1 MYYLQPRDAVHVAR
15 NADAGVNKQASN
27 SAIDRMQE
35 GWRQETACR
44 APFVS
49 RDDDLSS
56 EGNVSRRCA
65 NADAETL
72 RRSSRVSAKT
82 DRWGRQRGRQDSKTA
97 SGCRTL
103 RAQHGESLSAVRE
116 RQTRQTRQ
124 RGVCGYGMPCHYSSR
139 PPFSAPLSD
148 K

>member
-1 MYYLQPRDAVHVAR
+1 MKDA
-15 NADAGVNKQASN
+15 
-27 SAIDRMQE
+27 DRKRHAE
-35 GWRQETACR
+35 L
-44 APFVS
+44 VS

-72 RRSSRVSAKT
+72 FTCLCEERPLGEV
-82 DRWGRQRGRQDSKTA
+82 A

-116 RQTRQTRQ
+116 RQTRRQGREVCVGTGGHAFDVVTRPAHVL
-124 RGVCGYGMPCHYSSR
+124 R
-139 PPFSAPLSD
+139 APLPG